1 MFYVSQKTNQ
11 LAEQTTRIPSLTV
24 FAHLNKQEAPKTL
37 LGLNTQPSVKQQLD
51 QLSVENVYPLVGLS
65 EEQIKSYLDTPPVGV
80 NSLLWDTAKKN
91 NPNPKKLIPV
101 QINGFQEINKRFK
114 LQDKENESQKETL
127 NQLVESIETI
137 NSRNKLIKS
146 KIEQFKARNEDLE
159 HRVLKVFRKFSEF
172 KIPLKS

>member
-1 MFYVSQKTNQ
+1 MFYITQKTNQ
-11 LAEQTTRIPSLTV
+11 LAEPTTRIPSLTV
-24 FAHLNKQEAPKTL
+24 FAHLNKQEAPKGL
-37 LGLNTQPSVKQQLD
+37 LSGLSTQPSVKQQLD
-51 QLSVENVYPLVGLS
+51 QLSIENVYPLVGLS
-65 EEQIKSYLDTPPVGV
+65 EEQIKNYLDTPPTAV

-159 HRVLKVFRKFSEF
+159 HRVLKVCR
-172 KIPLKS
+172 